1 MYVCMYDDWCMYVHV
16 CMYACM
22 YVYMY
27 VCMYVCMYDSSIYM
41 YTSKVLTLEV
51 YSFDNG
57 LASEELSSALHVLL
71 FIN

>member
-1 MYVCMYDDWCMYVHV
+1 MYDIWCMYVHV
-16 CMYACM
+16 CMY
-22 YVYMY
+22 
-27 VCMYVCMYDSSIYM
+27 VCTCMYDSSIYM

-57 LASEELSSALHVLL
+57 LASEELSSALLF